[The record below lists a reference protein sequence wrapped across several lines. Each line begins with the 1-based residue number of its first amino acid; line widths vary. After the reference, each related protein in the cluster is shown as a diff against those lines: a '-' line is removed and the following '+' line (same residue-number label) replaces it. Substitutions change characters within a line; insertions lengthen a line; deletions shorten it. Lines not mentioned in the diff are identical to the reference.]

1 VKPLVKL
8 DLVFGTTNGARY
20 GGLKRVLFDVVAGWL
35 SVPSDRAEH
44 ARTPTLLMPFLLI
57 HGFVFFTHIK
67 AIEQPTSPLRLFP
80 RLTTTFFGE
89 NNISTISCFG
99 LVV

>member
-44 ARTPTLLMPFLLI
+44 ARTPTLLMPFSLDPRICFLHAYQSHRAAYI
-57 HGFVFFTHIK
+57 PIAAVSEANNNLF
-67 AIEQPTSPLRLFP
+67 LR
-80 RLTTTFFGE
+80 E
-89 NNISTISCFG
+89 
-99 LVV
+99 